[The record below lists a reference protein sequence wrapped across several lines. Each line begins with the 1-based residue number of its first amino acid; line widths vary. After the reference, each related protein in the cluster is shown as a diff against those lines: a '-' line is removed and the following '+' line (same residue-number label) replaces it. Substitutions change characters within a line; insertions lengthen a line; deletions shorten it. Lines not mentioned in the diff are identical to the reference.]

1 MVKDSDMVDVHV
13 KGEIRPRT
21 KKMQEHSLSE
31 DKQPQ
36 CNMLQVKM
44 KGEVLL
50 LKNVRIITPDYIFYI

>member
-1 MVKDSDMVDVHV
+1 MVKDSDMVAVHV

-31 DKQPQ
+31 YKQPQ
-36 CNMLQVKM
+36 CIMLQVKM

-50 LKNVRIITPDYIFYI
+50 LKNVRIITPD